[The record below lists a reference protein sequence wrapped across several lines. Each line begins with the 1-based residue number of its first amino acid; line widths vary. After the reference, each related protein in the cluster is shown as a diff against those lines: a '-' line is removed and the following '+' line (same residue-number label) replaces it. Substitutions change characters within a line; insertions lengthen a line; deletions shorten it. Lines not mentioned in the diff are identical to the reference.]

1 MLEAYFVE
9 GMPVVNN
16 IWDDEGIAI
25 GKTGD
30 GEYSYRSNSNGKI
43 YKCRTT
49 DVFYVPNFD
58 TDKEK
63 CVMKTMSSFE
73 KSINYFGSLCHNVL
87 LGRISVD
94 EFILRAHEMECPDG
108 VGDNAPAKE
117 YFYKMKEAFI
127 GVLNARLKELAAK
140 LEFATSICGD
150 VTKANNGLRTSASYG
165 KYREE
170 FIKLL
175 LDKGLISKKEAKAIS
190 TYGIAGNC
198 ISAYLSFG
206 EFFVT
211 HDINEAVKVRN
222 EFIKKYRNDTVMNF
236 NKESLYIVYGCD
248 FPHDDMC
255 VDDGVWAEEE
265 VEDDEDDDDEE
276 LDF

>member
-16 IWDDEGIAI
+16 IWDDEGVAI

-30 GEYSYRSNSNGKI
+30 GEYSYRSNSNGKV

-49 DVFYVPNFD
+49 DVFYVPDFNAG
-58 TDKEK
+58 KEK

-140 LEFATSICGD
+140 AEFATSICGD
-150 VTKANNGLRTSASYG
+150 VTKANNGLGTSASYG

-175 LDKGLISKKEAKAIS
+175 LDKGLISEKEAKAIS

-222 EFIKKYRNDTVMNF
+222 EFSKKYRNDTVMNF

-255 VDDGVWAEEE
+255 VDDGVWS
-265 VEDDEDDDDEE
+265 EDDNDE

>member
-175 LDKGLISKKEAKAIS
+175 LDKGLISEKEAKAIS

-222 EFIKKYRNDTVMNF
+222 EFSKKYRNDTVMNF